1 MRVDENTDHVV
12 SGFSKLAQIS
22 DMCTNCMGLSD
33 SSFHTQYAMKIRRP
47 DLVVV
52 DKKDRT
58 CEIID
63 FVIFRD
69 IMIKDKENQQIWRSC

>member
-33 SSFHTQYAMKIRRP
+33 SSFHTEYAMEIRRP

>member
-33 SSFHTQYAMKIRRP
+33 SSFHTEYAMEIRRP

-69 IMIKDKENQQIWRSC
+69 IMIKDKENQQI